1 MHRWRVTAIEQGVR
15 LIKMPLMIVARA
27 FADEFDIADGDVAY
41 ERTHGGRHII
51 LSHES
56 KHAMMLYQIRES
68 EFCNQLLIEEID
80 DA

>member
-1 MHRWRVTAIEQGVR
+1 MHRWRVTAIAQGVLR
-15 LIKMPLMIVARA
+15 MRMPLKIVARG
-27 FADEFDIADGDVAY
+27 FVDEFDIADGDVAY

-51 LSHES
+51 LSHRS

-68 EFCNQLLIEEID
+68 KFCSYLLIEEIA